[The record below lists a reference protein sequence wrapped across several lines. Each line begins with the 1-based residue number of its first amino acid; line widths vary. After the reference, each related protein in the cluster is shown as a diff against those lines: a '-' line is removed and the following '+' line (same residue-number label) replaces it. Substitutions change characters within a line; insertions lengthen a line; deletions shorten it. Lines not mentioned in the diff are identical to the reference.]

1 MSFFLAAAAVIA
13 TTKNLESSSVAHAMH
28 VAHLV
33 GQYAGYTPNKLRKI
47 DYDLGDDPRKPAYP
61 GFVTIQLLTNGQNVF
76 DLSIDAHS
84 GRVFDFLYC
93 LVFEYPVLY
102 HRSPR
107 LTGPSRRALYDKA
120 MAQNGCDSYQIL
132 RRRGDEGRRL
142 RVHRV
147 P

>member
-1 MSFFLAAAAVIA
+1 MSFFLAAAAIIA
-13 TTKNLESSSVAHAMH
+13 PIQGLGNSSVANAMH
-28 VAHLV
+28 IAHLV
-33 GQYAGYTPNKLRKI
+33 GEYAGYTPNKLRKI
-47 DYDLGDDPRKPAYP
+47 DYDLGDDPSRPAYP
-61 GFVTIQLLTNGQNVF
+61 GFVTIQILTGAQSVF
-76 DLSIDAHS
+76 DLSIDPHS
-84 GRVFDFLYC
+84 GRVFDFLNC

-107 LTGPSRRALYDKA
+107 LAWPSRRAVYDKA

-142 RVHRV
+142 RVHQV